1 MVHFEVDYSVLD
13 KKVANKIYR
22 LSDVKHRLEKV
33 AFDVVRFKDGD
44 PEELWQIQSAD
55 DGEFVVARYDT
66 EDVKEAQKATTAADW
81 NVLVN
86 KISSDINIF
95 YKGRPIT
102 KIAASQL
109 GIDLCDMETVQRFL
123 PAKLASDK
131 AFTKAFINSLDATT
145 KSELLKLYPELS

>member
-1 MVHFEVDYSVLD
+1 MARFEVDYSVLD
-13 KKVANKIYR
+13 KKVANKVYK
-22 LSDVKHRLEKV
+22 LSDVKHKLEKV
-33 AFDVVRFKDGD
+33 AFDVVRFKDGN

-55 DGEFVVARYDT
+55 DGEFVVARYET
-66 EDVKEAQKATTAADW
+66 EDAKEGQKITASTNW
-81 NVLVN
+81 NVFVN

-109 GIDLCDMETVQRFL
+109 GVDPCDAETIQRFL
-123 PAKLASDK
+123 PQKLATDKTFMK
-131 AFTKAFINSLDATT
+131 AFMNSLDANT